1 MMKNVKLNIDGTIS
15 YEKDGIHYKTVQTIH
30 ELANGKTVI
39 IRAKKVNNK
48 ALGNGIAIIQ

>member
-1 MMKNVKLNIDGTIS
+1 MKNVKLNIDGTIS